1 MKQNYQTFNNNIFV
15 VTNGFDG
22 EIEETN
28 NLDTT
33 FSITHIGLMNADR
46 NPVMLW
52 KVLAE
57 IILENYDFALDFQ
70 LKLIGKVDTS
80 VKNDIEKFGLSKN
93 VNLIDYVSHNE
104 VVEFQKKSQVLLLIV
119 NNVPSAKGIITG
131 KIFEYLMAKR
141 PILAIAPTSGDLA
154 EILNNSNA
162 GKVVGFNDEIN
173 LKNHILELYSQFKN
187 GGLSINSKGINKFH
201 RKELTKKV
209 AEIINQITT

>member
-1 MKQNYQTFNNNIFV
+1 M
-15 VTNGFDG
+15 
-22 EIEETN
+22 
-28 NLDTT
+28 
-33 FSITHIGLMNADR
+33 
-46 NPVMLW
+46 
-52 KVLAE
+52 
-57 IILENYDFALDFQ
+57 
-70 LKLIGKVDTS
+70 
-80 VKNDIEKFGLSKN
+80 
-93 VNLIDYVSHNE
+93 
-104 VVEFQKKSQVLLLIV
+104 
-119 NNVPSAKGIITG
+119 PSAKGIITG

-187 GGLSINSKGINKFH
+187 GTLTINSKGINKFH